1 MKNKLL
7 QPLVSVPTMN
17 TRGLADAE
25 HGPATLLDPRSQA
38 KGAGSPEASQ
48 AKGEEAD
55 GESAAASGAS
65 PASERLSPD
74 NAASPQSIRKGG
86 REVSFIFMSGDL
98 ACQGIVCSDATVG
111 TFNSLL
117 RDAGFSIPE
126 GMVYSQGERK
136 LPASQTQAVVYDENS
151 PGVKDDEPW
160 TLVLSGQHRSRIATL
175 DDIS

>member
-17 TRGLADAE
+17 TCGLSDAE

-86 REVSFIFMSGDL
+86 HEVSFIFMSGDL
-98 ACQGIVCSDATVG
+98 ACQGIVCSDATV

-117 RDAGFSIPE
+117 RDAGFCIPE

-160 TLVLSGQHRSRIATL
+160 TLVLSGQHRSCIATL